1 MLTPGTYL
9 QNRYEI
15 LERIGSGGMS
25 VVYKARCHTLDRLVA
40 IKVLKEEFAFDEN
53 FVSKFKMEA
62 QSAAR
67 LSHPNIVSVYDVV
80 DEDVYHYIVME
91 LIEGITLKNYIENKG
106 YLESKEAIGIALQV
120 GQGIAAAHEQHIIHR
135 DIKPQN
141 MIISRDGKVKVADFG
156 IARAVSSQTMN
167 ATAVG
172 SVHYISPEQ
181 ARGGYCD
188 ERSDIYSFGIT
199 MYEMVTGRV
208 PFEGDNTVTVA
219 LAHLEEPVTP
229 PSQYVPDMSRAMEQ
243 IILKCTQKRPDRR
256 YACVTDVIEDLRAAL
271 MDPDADI
278 YARKDGEEDE
288 FGKTRPITRD
298 ELNSI
303 QEGRKSYPEEALEE
317 PEEEQPGHQD
327 RNRAREPRKKEGRIH
342 TRKKNEGDDVSTQ
355 FERIITAF
363 GIVAA
368 IIIVA
373 VVLFVFSRLTGI
385 FRQGSNKPT
394 TETVSMTTED
404 STTVV
409 DINTEDQ
416 INMPSVLGLPQD
428 MAREKLKESSLVME
442 ITGSEY
448 SDNYT
453 EGQVMGQDILAGT
466 VVKKWST
473 VGVTISKGSD
483 KVDLNALDLT
493 QMTGEDARLLL
504 EQKGL
509 VVEVREENSDTAIK
523 GNVIRFSPQV
533 VKVGESVSLY
543 VSKGSQNVE
552 GRVPNLQGQT
562 PTSAD
567 ALLAG
572 AGLLTGNVTVE
583 ASDTVEEGLIISQSE
598 LPGTILPPG
607 TAVDY
612 VVSGEPAQ
620 TQAADERYYIGSIDE
635 ACSLSNYIGP
645 ASQTSSVRVLNVIR
659 FSPQV
664 VKVGESVSLYVSKG
678 SQNVEGRVPNLQ
690 GQTPTSADALL
701 AGAGLLTGNVTVEA
715 SDTVEEGLIISQS
728 ELPGTILPPGTA
740 VDYVVSGEP
749 AQTQAADERYYIGS
763 IDEACSLSNY
773 IGPASQTSSVRVLIR
788 LNQTNDE
795 GASVYTTLMSPR
807 LVVGAQ
813 TVPVVFP
820 RIKGAYGVDS
830 GMVEVVD
837 ADNLTVIKSYPV
849 AFFPV
854 G

>member
-1 MLTPGTYL
+1 M
-9 QNRYEI
+9 
-15 LERIGSGGMS
+15 
-25 VVYKARCHTLDRLVA
+25 
-40 IKVLKEEFAFDEN
+40 
-53 FVSKFKMEA
+53 
-62 QSAAR
+62 
-67 LSHPNIVSVYDVV
+67 
-80 DEDVYHYIVME
+80 
-91 LIEGITLKNYIENKG
+91 
-106 YLESKEAIGIALQV
+106 
-120 GQGIAAAHEQHIIHR
+120 
-135 DIKPQN
+135 
-141 MIISRDGKVKVADFG
+141 
-156 IARAVSSQTMN
+156 
-167 ATAVG
+167 
-172 SVHYISPEQ
+172 
-181 ARGGYCD
+181 
-188 ERSDIYSFGIT
+188 
-199 MYEMVTGRV
+199 
-208 PFEGDNTVTVA
+208 
-219 LAHLEEPVTP
+219 
-229 PSQYVPDMSRAMEQ
+229 
-243 IILKCTQKRPDRR
+243 
-256 YACVTDVIEDLRAAL
+256 
-271 MDPDADI
+271 
-278 YARKDGEEDE
+278 
-288 FGKTRPITRD
+288 
-298 ELNSI
+298 
-303 QEGRKSYPEEALEE
+303 
-317 PEEEQPGHQD
+317 
-327 RNRAREPRKKEGRIH
+327 
-342 TRKKNEGDDVSTQ
+342 
-355 FERIITAF
+355 
-363 GIVAA
+363 AA

-394 TETVSMTTED
+394 TETVAMTTED

-409 DINTEDQ
+409 DISTEDQ

-442 ITGSEY
+442 VTGSEY

-483 KVDLNALDLT
+483 KVDLNALNLT

-607 TAVDY
+607 TAV
-612 VVSGEPAQ
+612 G
-620 TQAADERYYIGSIDE
+620 
-635 ACSLSNYIGP
+635 
-645 ASQTSSVRVLNVIR
+645 
-659 FSPQV
+659 
-664 VKVGESVSLYVSKG
+664 
-678 SQNVEGRVPNLQ
+678 
-690 GQTPTSADALL
+690 
-701 AGAGLLTGNVTVEA
+701 
-715 SDTVEEGLIISQS
+715 
-728 ELPGTILPPGTA
+728 
-740 VDYVVSGEP
+740 YVVSGEP